1 MSADESRKV
10 IGGFRVLKDLKAG
23 AGSQGTV
30 YQAVCEVPRFPSVA
44 VGDVVALK
52 VMAVQ
57 DDDGKAYARLERR
70 TADLVA
76 LEHPNVVK
84 YYGCFCEKG
93 PFNDVHVIVL
103 EFVEGRS
110 LKELLSES
118 PCGLGADEALRI
130 AFGLIDGL
138 TYTSAR
144 GIVHRDIKPAN
155 VIVHPDGT
163 PKLID
168 FEVAHRVEGTATVG
182 GNNMIGTFDY
192 MAPDFTDTEFRGDV
206 RSDIFSLGVCLHELL
221 TGRTPYLRQSA
232 TSSQANVAFLQRW
245 LKAGTSSNPLRIS
258 SRVEKLLLGGRELLE
273 CALAPDRAKRIAD
286 FPAFRKA
293 LGRVRH
299 RELSHAGH
307 TWRLLSY
314 IGRGGFGEVFGAV
327 DCATGRRVAVKHLLN
342 VAGIYRFQREA
353 ATMRRVSAAGFPR
366 FIDFF
371 VLGDSGAFLVMD
383 YLDGMPGQSL
393 WDVLHANNHG
403 GLDFRT
409 VLTAFVR
416 YARALAGLHAIGV
429 VHRDIK
435 PSNLY
440 FPVATPESAV
450 IMDLGIARDLSG
462 TATVGHVPGTID
474 YMPPECV
481 TGQTRG
487 GPEADIWALGLCLY
501 EALTGQTA
509 YPRLPEGTAA
519 FQMYI
524 ARMQT
529 GVRPD
534 FTGVADRPEL
544 RELLEEMC
552 MLDPARRLR
561 DVRLVERR
569 LRIANGENPA
579 NLPLP
584 EAKFVWTENG
594 ENGSLLE
601 DDDAESFFDAT
612 QATVWGGIDADLTQ
626 KTVWA
631 DAHVL
636 DNARVGRPDKKKKK
650 MTSVILMFVVLL
662 LVAGGVV
669 WKYSEDRKAV
679 AMAEADKRARLAAE
693 EANRQAEA
701 ERKKAEAERQAE
713 AERKKAEAERKKAEA
728 ERKKAEAERQAEA
741 ERKKAEAK
749 RQAEAERK
757 KAEAKRQAEAD
768 RQRRIA
774 EERAECVLRSFRT
787 NAVTVSEA
795 DAMVG
800 KWILD
805 FRDVAAVAAIFANR
819 TNDFAGARAAR
830 LARDAAAAG
839 RLRAA
844 KAESEEIVALCR
856 GTNETVSACSGRI
869 ASWCETWRGKIA
881 AEAFSRME
889 KSMSS
894 ELAQRKN
901 RERRLESAKKE
912 EPKPV
917 PPKAKPVPPK
927 VKNEDAEAVRR
938 MKLKRLDDAW
948 MVYKQDYNKR
958 LDEALRPGSRMDP
971 IPLQQEYIQKRN
983 AYKAARKKLEQGK

>member
-1 MSADESRKV
+1 MSADETRKV

-138 TYTSAR
+138 SYTSAR

-314 IGRGGFGEVFGAV
+314 IGHGGFGEVFGAV
-327 DCATGRRVAVKHLLN
+327 DCATGSRVAVKHLLN

-353 ATMRRVSAAGFPR
+353 ATMRRVSDAGFPR

-636 DNARVGRPDKKKKK
+636 DNARVGRPDKKKKM

-679 AMAEADKRARLAAE
+679 AMAESDKRARLAAE

-701 ERKKAEAERQAE
+701 ERKK
-713 AERKKAEAERKKAEA
+713 
-728 ERKKAEAERQAEA
+728 
-741 ERKKAEAK
+741 
-749 RQAEAERK
+749 AEAERK

-774 EERAECVLRSFRT
+774 EERAECVLRAWGT
-787 NAVTVSEA
+787 NTVTVSEA
-795 DAMVG
+795 EAMVG